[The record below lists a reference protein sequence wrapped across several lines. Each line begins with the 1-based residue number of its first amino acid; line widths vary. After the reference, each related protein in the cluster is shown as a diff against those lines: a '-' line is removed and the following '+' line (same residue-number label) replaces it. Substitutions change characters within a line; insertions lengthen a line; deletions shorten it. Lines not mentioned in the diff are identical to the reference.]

1 MSSIQLEIKNCGN
14 HQLEIVA
21 VDLKAPKEKK
31 EKFLCVKCLIERVD
45 GNYIVLLKEGLE
57 MIQEMKK
64 KCKLQVM
71 TDTQQQ
77 LENIKNLQSS
87 VSEIN
92 KLFSDV
98 FGKLQNNFDENINSN
113 QQEIECK
120 EKTTEDVNLD
130 QDFETLSNYYKGNFV
145 YDTPKQ
151 QMDLESFKSLMDS
164 IQSQLSWMSNAQQFS
179 QIFESIKK
187 IQTQYQIEQTISK
200 KGVDKHKTLSLGQ
213 TCNNNDHGL
222 EIIMI
227 YLNENE
233 SNQSGLACSRCI
245 QQYPR
250 REYITIE
257 DANIKW
263 KEFKRQQ
270 NQMITN
276 YNNNRFAKFTS
287 AIKSI
292 QQLKDIYNQT
302 LTDIIQQLERKR
314 IMNKDMSQTNQT
326 IVEEIY
332 ELNEQEIQKVVE
344 ILSLKDKH
352 LKLQKEQDYQDQID
366 SIFYQ
371 NLKQNLE
378 NLMKYDLLT
387 KHNLL
392 RIQNQNQLKEQKVDQ
407 IIDIDE
413 KGQTPDINLFIKKF
427 ELQDEYISIL
437 DDAFNFYRMLQQD
450 MDDLQN
456 QGKLSQILNS
466 EQETQSQII
475 QQQYQ
480 AFQKN
485 SSKMKV
491 FITAEENYK
500 QLVALSDE
508 LNLNKQQQ
516 QLIQTQVDEQNKQ
529 IETLNQQLEL
539 LKQEN
544 TKYKDEESKKEE
556 SIKQIETLNQQIE
569 LLKQENNK
577 VKEESNHEE
586 SIKQIETLNQQ
597 IELLKQE
604 NTKNQKDAQGKL
616 TIKDQ
621 EIQTAKQKYTQLQQ
635 EHNQYKENLRE
646 QPKLLSPQ
654 FCTEVCK
661 QIEDKTKKSIRCSL
675 LMYQATRDGM
685 NHTGFW
691 NKINGKS
698 NLLIVFKSKSGNI
711 FGAFSPCQ
719 WLQNK
724 NAYVQDDTL
733 SSFLFTQTHNQFYP
747 LKEANKAN
755 AIYSYSS
762 YGPTFGS
769 GHDLYIGTDFQSG
782 SSSLGTTYQCDQY
795 QIPDATIHLFGQAT
809 PNLEECEIFELILK

>member
-1 MSSIQLEIKNCGN
+1 MSSIELEAKNCTL
-14 HQLEIVA
+14 HQLEILA

-57 MIQEMKK
+57 MIQEMKN

-120 EKTTEDVNLD
+120 EKTIEDLNLD

-151 QMDLESFKSLMDS
+151 QIDIESFKSLMDS

-187 IQTQYQIEQTISK
+187 IQTSYQMEQTVSR
-200 KGVDKHKTLSLGQ
+200 KGIDKHKTLSLGQ

-233 SNQSGLACSRCI
+233 SDQSGLACSRCI

-302 LTDIIQQLERKR
+302 LSDIIQQLERKR

-332 ELNEQEIQKVVE
+332 ELHEQEIQKVVE

-352 LKLQKEQDYQDQID
+352 LKLRKEQENQDQID

-392 RIQNQNQLKEQKVDQ
+392 RIQNQNQLNEQKVDQ

-413 KGQTPDINLFIKKF
+413 KGQTIDINLFIKKF

-437 DDAFNFYRMLQQD
+437 DDAFNFYRMLQSD

-456 QGKLSQILNS
+456 KGKLSQILNS
-466 EQETQSQII
+466 EEETQSQII

-508 LNLNKQQQ
+508 LNQKKQSQ

-569 LLKQENNK
+569 LLKQEN
-577 VKEESNHEE
+577 
-586 SIKQIETLNQQ
+586 
-597 IELLKQE
+597 
-604 NTKNQKDAQGKL
+604 TKNQQDAEGKL

-621 EIQTAKQKYTQLQQ
+621 EIQTAQQKYTQLQQ

-646 QPKLLSPQ
+646 QPKLLSAQ

-675 LMYQATRDGM
+675 LIYQATRDGM
-685 NHTGFW
+685 NYTGFW

-698 NLLIVFKSKSGNI
+698 NLLILFKSKSGNI

-719 WLQNK
+719 WIQNK
-724 NAYVQDDTL
+724 DDYVQDDTL

-762 YGPTFGS
+762 YGPTFG